1 LNGGAASAHT
11 ERRRLVRNLI
21 SSYGAR
27 GALALSA
34 LVLTPYLFRTLG
46 VDGFG
51 TWSVMFTLTTIFS
64 LLELGPSAATT
75 KYVSQYTAEERPDE
89 VEATVGASVL
99 MMGAI
104 GVLAALVLVGF
115 ALLFPGLAAEG
126 ERDAF
131 RAGMLIMAVA
141 VLIRFPF
148 FAYGAALTGI
158 QRWDLFGASEAA
170 TAIGFAVGAVIAIE
184 SGAGVFGLAV
194 AYAAALLLG
203 AALFAIFFRRAAP
216 QISMRPRAAQR
227 RRLGSLSRFGSLT
240 LLADAMVF
248 IGLRMDTVLISAI
261 RNAASA
267 APFAAALK
275 LQSALQSLTLPFLL
289 LLMPM
294 VSELWARGDRDEVV
308 RRMTLSTRVAVQLT
322 LPFALA
328 TALFADDLV
337 ELWLGGDAPAVTA
350 TIIILLMAV
359 QTVTLSVVPAEK
371 ALIGIGKVKL
381 IGAIAAFEGISNL
394 ALSIALISS
403 YGAVGAALGTLFTAG
418 VVAPVKLPIAC
429 RALGTP
435 ALPAMRASYVPALL
449 SSLPGVA
456 AMVACWFALEPGAPR
471 LLLGSLLGFSLCA
484 AVALTQVGPRQLQRI
499 WRSRAASADRDP
511 VAIAEQQPVEV

>member
-1 LNGGAASAHT
+1 MSGGAARSQT

-34 LVLTPYLFRTLG
+34 LLLTPYLFRRLG

-75 KYVSQYTAEERPDE
+75 KYVSQHSAEGRRDK
-89 VEATVGASVL
+89 VEETIGASVL
-99 MMGAI
+99 MMAAI
-104 GVLAALVLVGF
+104 GVVAALVLVAFG
-115 ALLFPGLAAEG
+115 LLFDGLAAGG
-126 ERDAF
+126 EKDAF
-131 RAGMLIMAVA
+131 RAGMLVLAAA

-158 QRWDLFGASEAA
+158 QRWDLFGASEGAM
-170 TAIGFAVGAVIAIE
+170 AVTFSVAAVIAVE
-184 SGAGVFGLAV
+184 AGAGVFGVAV
-194 AYAAALLLG
+194 AYAAGLLVG
-203 AALFAIFFRRAAP
+203 AALFAILFRRAAP
-216 QISMRPRAAQR
+216 EISMRPRAEQR
-227 RRLGSLSRFGSLT
+227 SRLGSLSRFGSLT

-294 VSELWARGDRDEVV
+294 ISELWTRGDREEVV

-328 TALFADDLV
+328 TALFSSDLV
-337 ELWLGGDAPAVTA
+337 RLWLGADAPAVTA
-350 TIIILLMAV
+350 TIIVLLMAV

-371 ALIGIGKVKL
+371 ALIGIGRVKL
-381 IGAIAAFEGISNL
+381 IGAIAAFEGVANL
-394 ALSIALISS
+394 ALTIVLISS

-418 VVAPVKLPIAC
+418 VVAPIKVPIAC
-429 RALGTP
+429 RALGAP
-435 ALPAMRASYVPALL
+435 SLPVLRASYGPALL

-456 AMVACWFALEPGAPR
+456 AMAACWLTLEPGATR
-471 LLLGSLLGFSLCA
+471 LLIGSGVGFLLCA
-484 AVALTQVGPRQLQRI
+484 AVALAQVGPGQVRGLV
-499 WRSRAASADRDP
+499 RSRAGGREREP
-511 VAIAEQQPVEV
+511 VAVAEQQPVEV

>member
-1 LNGGAASAHT
+1 LNEASARAHS
-11 ERRRLVRNLI
+11 ERRRLLRNLI

-34 LVLTPYLFRTLG
+34 LLLTPYLFRRLG

-75 KYVSQYTAEERPDE
+75 KYVSQYRAEDRPEE
-89 VEATVGASVL
+89 VERTVGASVL

-104 GVLAALVLVGF
+104 GVVAALILVAF
-115 ALLFPGLAAEG
+115 ALLFPGLAADG
-126 ERDAF
+126 EREAF
-131 RAGMLIMAVA
+131 RDGMLVLAAA

-170 TAIGFAVGAVIAIE
+170 MAISFALGSVVAIE
-184 SGAGVFGLAV
+184 VGAGVLGLAV

-203 AALFAIFFRRAAP
+203 GALFALFFRRAAP
-216 QISMRPRAAQR
+216 EISMRPRAAQR
-227 RRLGSLSRFGSLT
+227 DRLGVLSRFGSLT

-261 RNAASA
+261 RSAASA

-294 VSELWARGDRDEVV
+294 ISELWARGERDEVV
-308 RRMTLSTRVAVQLT
+308 RRMTLATRVAVQLT

-328 TALFADDLV
+328 TALFSTDLV

-350 TIIILLMAV
+350 TIIIVLMAV

-371 ALIGIGKVKL
+371 TLIGIGKVKL
-381 IGAIAAFEGISNL
+381 IGAIAAFEGIANL
-394 ALSIALISS
+394 GLSIALIAS

-418 VVAPVKLPIAC
+418 VVAPIKVPIAC
-429 RALGTP
+429 RALGVPSWP
-435 ALPAMRASYVPALL
+435 ALRASYGPALL
-449 SSLPGVA
+449 SSLPGAA
-456 AMVACWFALEPGAPR
+456 AMVACWLLLEPGLGR
-471 LLLGSLLGFSLCA
+471 LAAGSLIGFALCA
-484 AVALTQVGPRQLQRI
+484 AAGIAQLGPARLREMV
-499 WRSRAASADRDP
+499 RGGLPRAERDP